1 MKINKSFSKSKEEDD
16 LFEYIKSKYPLT
28 KRQYKDKIR
37 YPYHC
42 DFYIPELD
50 YFIELQGYYTHNT
63 HPYDPNSML
72 DQVLIE
78 RYKEKYGPK
87 CQSITIWT
95 IKDVEKRNCAKE
107 HNLNFKEVWSL
118 KEGKEFIDKLFKEG
132 INTKREIP

>member
-1 MKINKSFSKSKEEDD
+1 MDDVLFSIENFTSMTNNLD
-16 LFEYIKSKYPLT
+16 LQKNYIKEKFPNV

-63 HPYDPNSML
+63 HPYNPNSIL
-72 DQVLIE
+72 DQVLVE

-95 IKDVEKRNCAKE
+95 IKDVEKRNCAKNN
-107 HNLNFKEVWSL
+107 NLNY
-118 KEGKEFIDKLFKEG
+118 KEFWNLNEAKQFIDSLIK
-132 INTKREIP
+132 